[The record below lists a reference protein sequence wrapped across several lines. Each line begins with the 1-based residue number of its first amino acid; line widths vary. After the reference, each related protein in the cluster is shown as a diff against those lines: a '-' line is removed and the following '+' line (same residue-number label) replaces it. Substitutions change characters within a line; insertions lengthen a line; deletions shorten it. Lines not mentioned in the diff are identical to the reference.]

1 MKRILT
7 PAQKKTNKICNLILF
22 AALVVVLII
31 IDMTSNSYDMIS
43 KVLQKG
49 CVYAIVAVSMNL
61 LNGFTGLFSL
71 GQAGFMLIGAYM
83 YSIFS
88 IDDASR
94 AMVFQYSGDPI
105 VNFQLPMVVAII
117 LAGLAAAVFAFLIG
131 LPVLKLKSDYLAIA
145 TLGFAEI
152 LRTIIQWDK
161 LGPLTN
167 GSFPISKL
175 NTFKDALKET
185 PLQKI
190 SCIMPFFLVA
200 FICIGIIAL
209 LIRST
214 YGRAFKAIRDD
225 EVAAEAMGI
234 NLARHKMISFVV
246 SSFFAGIGGAMYAIF
261 VTSTNAAPFTS
272 ALTYEI
278 LLIVVIGGIGS
289 VTGSV
294 LSSFLYIAS
303 QEWWLRGLDSG
314 TFAGISSPMFRN
326 GFRLVV
332 FSVIIM
338 IFVLFF
344 RNGIMGDREFSS
356 VGIVKAV
363 KGIPGKIK
371 GLFSGKK
378 SADET
383 KEAE

>member
-61 LNGFTGLFSL
+61 LNGFTGLFTL

-117 LAGLAAAVFAFLIG
+117 LAGLAAAAFAFLIG

-167 GSFPISKL
+167 GSFPIRMRLRKRRYRKFP
-175 NTFKDALKET
+175 T
-185 PLQKI
+185 
-190 SCIMPFFLVA
+190 SCRFSWSRL
-200 FICIGIIAL
+200 
-209 LIRST
+209 
-214 YGRAFKAIRDD
+214 
-225 EVAAEAMGI
+225 
-234 NLARHKMISFVV
+234 
-246 SSFFAGIGGAMYAIF
+246 YA
-261 VTSTNAAPFTS
+261 
-272 ALTYEI
+272 
-278 LLIVVIGGIGS
+278 
-289 VTGSV
+289 
-294 LSSFLYIAS
+294 
-303 QEWWLRGLDSG
+303 
-314 TFAGISSPMFRN
+314 
-326 GFRLVV
+326 
-332 FSVIIM
+332 
-338 IFVLFF
+338 
-344 RNGIMGDREFSS
+344 
-356 VGIVKAV
+356 
-363 KGIPGKIK
+363 
-371 GLFSGKK
+371 
-378 SADET
+378 
-383 KEAE
+383 

>member
-1 MKRILT
+1 MKILS
-7 PAQKKTNKICNLILF
+7 PADKKKNTRCNLILF
-22 AALVVVLII
+22 AALVAVLIY
-31 IDMTSNSYDMIS
+31 IDATSLSVDMIV

-83 YSIFS
+83 YSVFS
-88 IDDASR
+88 FDNASR
-94 AMVFQYSGDPI
+94 EMVYSFSGKPI
-105 VNFQLPMVVAII
+105 INFQLPIIVAII
-117 LAGLAAAVFAFLIG
+117 LAGLAAALFSFLIG

-161 LGPLTN
+161 FGRVTN
-167 GSFPISKL
+167 GSFPISQL
-175 NTFKDALKET
+175 NTFKARLADTVFAKMSFV
-185 PLQKI
+185 I
-190 SCIMPFFLVA
+190 PFFIVA
-200 FICIGIIAL
+200 VICIGIIAL
-209 LIRST
+209 LIHST

-234 NLARHKMISFVV
+234 NLAKHKMISFVI
-246 SSFFAGIGGAMYAIF
+246 SSFFAGIGGAMYAVF
-261 VTSTNAAPFTS
+261 VGSTNSAPFTS

-289 VTGSV
+289 ITGSI
-294 LSSFLYIAS
+294 LASFLYIAS

-314 TFAGISSPMFRN
+314 TFMGITSPIFRN

-344 RNGIMGDREFSS
+344 RNGIMGDREFSAI
-356 VGIVKAV
+356 GIYKA
-363 KGIPGKIK
+363 IK
-371 GLFSGKK
+371 NLPSKA
-378 SADET
+378 AD
-383 KEAE
+383 KFRKQKAEVQK